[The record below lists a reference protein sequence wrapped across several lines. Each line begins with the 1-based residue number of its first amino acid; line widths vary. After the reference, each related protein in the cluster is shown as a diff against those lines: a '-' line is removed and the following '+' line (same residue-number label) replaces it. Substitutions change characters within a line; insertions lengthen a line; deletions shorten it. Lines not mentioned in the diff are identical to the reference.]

1 LALSH
6 ASRITIAIDEMLRL
20 SARAADSSARFIDAG
35 ILNEICLAATEAVYN
50 SVGESDEFTESVN
63 YEDDVCSALVLIPC
77 ATDAEFLEKLR
88 WLFARDVANCGK
100 PSFRREF
107 GGTLVAIAQH
117 FSIAS
122 REDACAI
129 VGRVP

>member
-1 LALSH
+1 LRVSSFGGQAV
-6 ASRITIAIDEMLRL
+6 IAQHK
-20 SARAADSSARFIDAG
+20 AA
-35 ILNEICLAATEAVYN
+35 LAATEAVYN